1 MVVYV
6 CKQTA
11 SICQV
16 TIEMAVA
23 PGDETKE
30 MRLLHRDVDSNKRCQ
45 WEVLRAI
52 PRPLGPGRVAVEVS
66 AFCMVMLSFP
76 FSGMNKLIRME
87 WSTEKGNETPWLCAS
102 GL

>member
-30 MRLLHRDVDSNKRCQ
+30 MRLLHRDVDPNKRCQ

-66 AFCMVMLSFP
+66 ARAANSGGPWGLTGPLCTLFQTLSIP
-76 FSGMNKLIRME
+76 SI
-87 WSTEKGNETPWLCAS
+87 TH
-102 GL
+102 